1 MPTIEELEKLNTI
14 ARDTGLTYTVHL
26 PLDLYLG
33 DPDQRLRTKSVER
46 ARHVIESTGALN
58 PFAYIIHFEKRRP
71 DGSEIANTPEWCEVL
86 RESARQLRE
95 FLPQPALLSVE
106 YLRYPLE
113 LIEDIVAEFGFSYVL
128 DVGHMLLFQRDYE
141 HYLQKYLAQT
151 RVIHLHG
158 VKGGKDHLS
167 LAEGE
172 GKDLEQV
179 FSILKG
185 ADYDGVLTL
194 EVFSRNDY
202 QTSMEVV
209 RQLWPANTN

>member
-1 MPTIEELEKLNTI
+1 
-14 ARDTGLTYTVHL
+14 
-26 PLDLYLG
+26 
-33 DPDQRLRTKSVER
+33 
-46 ARHVIESTGALN
+46 
-58 PFAYIIHFEKRRP
+58 
-71 DGSEIANTPEWCEVL
+71 
-86 RESARQLRE
+86 
-95 FLPQPALLSVE
+95 
-106 YLRYPLE
+106 
-113 LIEDIVAEFGFSYVL
+113 
-128 DVGHMLLFQRDYE
+128 MLLFQRDYE